1 MAPTPEFS
9 SPTKEQ
15 RNLRF
20 GLVSLDI
27 LTDILSNLNKRNK
40 SNLENVPDLCGCL
53 KERRI
58 VGECVGLK
66 LAHW

>member
-1 MAPTPEFS
+1 MAPTTMFS

-20 GLVSLDI
+20 GLVSFDI

-40 SNLENVPDLCGCL
+40 SNLENVPEYCGYL

-58 VGECVGLK
+58 VGECV
-66 LAHW
+66 LA

>member
-1 MAPTPEFS
+1 MVSLPTR
-9 SPTKEQ
+9 EQ

-40 SNLENVPDLCGCL
+40 SNLENVSDLCGCL

-58 VGECVGLK
+58 VGECWSQTSSLDSDTN
-66 LAHW
+66 